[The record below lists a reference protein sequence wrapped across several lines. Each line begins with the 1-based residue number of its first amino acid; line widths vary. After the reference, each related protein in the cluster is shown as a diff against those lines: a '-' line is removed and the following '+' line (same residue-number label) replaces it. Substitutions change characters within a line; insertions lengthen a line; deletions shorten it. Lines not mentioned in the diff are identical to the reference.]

1 MLPSVQLSE
10 RSVCDLELLAT
21 GAFTPLDRFMGRDAW
36 HRVRDEMR
44 LSDGTL
50 FPMPITL
57 PVPRETPLSLDRP
70 IALRDAENHLLA
82 TMDVTEIFEAT
93 VQDPDRLNISGRLEV
108 FELPRRY
115 DFRELRMT
123 PAQTRKKLQAIGA
136 SNIIA
141 FQTLDPLS
149 AVHRAAIASASR
161 AADAAVFIDPIVGVV
176 QPGDFEHFARV
187 RTYRT
192 VVEASLDP
200 TRAVFSI
207 VPLPARL
214 RDTRELLWHALV
226 RRNYGANC
234 AIVAPDQLLPETLTD
249 EIGLT
254 QIPFCD
260 DDQDLTAG
268 RVPLRDHQGFC
279 IWFTGLSGAGKSTTA
294 GIVTAF
300 LQERGRRVTVLD
312 GDVVRTHLSKG
323 LGFSR
328 NDRDTNIRRIGFVAA
343 EIVKHG
349 GAVICA
355 AVSPYRETRD
365 EVRSL
370 VGRDRFIEVFV
381 DTPLAECERRDVKG
395 MYARARQGKVQGF
408 TGIDDPYEAPLEPEL
423 TLKTIGCSPD
433 ENATHVLD
441 YLVQARWI
449 GRS

>member
-1 MLPSVQLSE
+1 VSKEAS
-10 RSVCDLELLAT
+10 
-21 GAFTPLDRFMGRDAW
+21 
-36 HRVRDEMR
+36 
-44 LSDGTL
+44 
-50 FPMPITL
+50 
-57 PVPRETPLSLDRP
+57 LSLDRP

-82 TMDVTEIFEAT
+82 TMDVTEIFEGDVEAPGR
-93 VQDPDRLNISGRLEV
+93 VNVSGRLEV
-108 FELPRRY
+108 LELPRRY

-123 PAQTRKKLQAIGA
+123 PAQTRKRLESIGV
-136 SNIIA
+136 SNVIA
-141 FQTLDPLS
+141 FQTLSPLR
-149 AVHRAAIASASR
+149 AMHRAAIASASR
-161 AADAAVFIDPIVGVV
+161 ASDAAVFIDPIVGIV
-176 QPGDFEHFARV
+176 QPGDFDHFARV
-187 RTYRT
+187 RDYKT

-200 TRAVFSI
+200 ARAVFSI

-214 RDTRELLWHALV
+214 EDTRELLWHALV

-234 AIVAPDQLLPETLTD
+234 AIVAPDQLLPEALTD

-260 DDQDLTAG
+260 DHNDVADC
-268 RVPLRDHQGFC
+268 VPACRDSGFC

-294 GIVTAF
+294 GIVAAS

-355 AVSPYRETRD
+355 AVSPYRATRD
-365 EVRSL
+365 EVRDV

-395 MYARARQGKVQGF
+395 MYARARQGQMPGF
-408 TGIDDPYEAPLEPEL
+408 TGIDDPYEAPLEPEV
-423 TLKTIGCSPD
+423 TLKTVGCSPE
-433 ENATHVLD
+433 ENASHVLD
-441 YLVQARWI
+441 CLVKGRWI
-449 GRS
+449 ARS